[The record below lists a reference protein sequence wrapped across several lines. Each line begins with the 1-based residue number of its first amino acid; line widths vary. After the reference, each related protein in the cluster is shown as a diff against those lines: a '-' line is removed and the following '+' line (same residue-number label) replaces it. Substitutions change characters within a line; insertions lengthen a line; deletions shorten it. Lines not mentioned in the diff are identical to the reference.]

1 VYFPLLQGPDHFVY
15 VVARTAVNPASVMA
29 SLRARVRALDP
40 QVSFYDVRTMDELIA
55 DSPAAFQ
62 RRYPAFLIGIFAA
75 LALVMATIGAYG
87 TVAYAVAQRRQEI
100 GIRIAL
106 GAQRGDI
113 FRLVVGQG
121 MTLAAVGVLLGLG
134 GSLLVTRALSKL
146 LFGVKPTDP
155 ATFALV
161 AGVLLA
167 AAFFASGIPAVRAG
181 RTEPARVLGDE

>member
-1 VYFPLLQGPDHFVY
+1 
-15 VVARTAVNPASVMA
+15 
-29 SLRARVRALDP
+29 
-40 QVSFYDVRTMDELIA
+40 LIA

-75 LALVMATIGAYG
+75 IALVMATIGAYG

-106 GAQRGDI
+106 GAQRSDI

-121 MTLAAVGVLLGLG
+121 MTLAAIGVLIGIG
-134 GSLLVTRALSKL
+134 GALLVTRALSKL
-146 LFGVKPTDP
+146 LFGVTPTDP
-155 ATFALV
+155 STFALV
-161 AGVLLA
+161 AGVLLG
-167 AAFFASGIPAVRAG
+167 AAFLASGIPATRAS